1 MTTQENVIKTCKI
14 NDEVFKELVEGVKHC
29 VDKSDSRPVLRY
41 IQVAV
46 KEKSVVF
53 TALDGFRAGRT
64 EHEQDNADCFTC
76 YIQPFPYKP
85 LGGMPSDVVIE
96 YDGKTAWVEFLTV
109 FGKLRYAFKQPDANF
124 PDMEKIYA
132 DNRKAQDRTNYGN
145 GYYIAQACKA
155 LGRLDGR
162 QHVTA
167 IKTSEEKT
175 IAFILSAKSNA
186 ITNEQLILPIRV
198 TREDD

>member
-1 MTTQENVIKTCKI
+1 METQENVIKTCKI
-14 NDEVFKELVEGVKHC
+14 NDEVFKELLEGVKHC
-29 VDKSDSRPVLRY
+29 VDKSDSSPVLRY

-64 EHEQDNADCFTC
+64 EHEKENADCFTC

-109 FGKLRYAFKQPDANF
+109 YGKLRYAFKQPDGKF
-124 PDMEKIYA
+124 PDMEKIYD

-155 LGRLDGR
+155 LGRLADKL
-162 QHVTA
+162 HTTA
-167 IKTSEEKT
+167 IHTPNEKT
-175 IAFILSAKSNA
+175 LAFILSARGNA

-198 TREDD
+198 TGEDD

>member
-1 MTTQENVIKTCKI
+1 MIIAKTEEERKLPVHKISYFQTQI
-14 NDEVFKELVEGVKHC
+14 
-29 VDKSDSRPVLRY
+29 
-41 IQVAV
+41 
-46 KEKSVVF
+46 
-53 TALDGFRAGRT
+53 
-64 EHEQDNADCFTC
+64 
-76 YIQPFPYKP
+76 
-85 LGGMPSDVVIE
+85 
-96 YDGKTAWVEFLTV
+96 DGKTAWVEFLTV
-109 FGKLRYAFKQPDANF
+109 FGKLRYAFKQLDAVF

-155 LGRLDGR
+155 LGRLDSR

-175 IAFILSAKSNA
+175 LAFILSAKGNA

>member
-1 MTTQENVIKTCKI
+1 METQENVIKTCKI
-14 NDEVFKELVEGVKHC
+14 NDEVFKELLEGVKHC
-29 VDKSDSRPVLRY
+29 VDKSDSSPVLRY

-64 EHEQDNADCFTC
+64 EHEKENADCFTC

-109 FGKLRYAFKQPDANF
+109 YGKLRYAFKQPDGKF

-155 LGRLDGR
+155 LGRLADKL
-162 QHVTA
+162 HTTA
-167 IKTSEEKT
+167 IHTPNEKT
-175 IAFILSAKSNA
+175 LAFILSARGNA

-198 TREDD
+198 TGEDD

>member
-1 MTTQENVIKTCKI
+1 M
-14 NDEVFKELVEGVKHC
+14 EGVKHC

-64 EHEQDNADCFTC
+64 EHEKENADCFTC

-85 LGGMPSDVVIE
+85 LGGMPSDVVID

-109 FGKLRYAFKQPDANF
+109 YGKLRYAFKQPDANF

-155 LGRLDGR
+155 LGRLTDK
-162 QHVTA
+162 QHTTA
-167 IKTSEEKT
+167 IHTPNEKT
-175 IAFILSAKSNA
+175 LAFILSAKGNA
-186 ITNEQLILPIRV
+186 ITNEQLILPVRV
-198 TREDD
+198 TQEDD

>member
-1 MTTQENVIKTCKI
+1 MAGNQI
-14 NDEVFKELVEGVKHC
+14 DEVTALKSELTKTKC
-29 VDKSDSRPVLRY
+29 LLF
-41 IQVAV
+41 VAV
-46 KEKSVVF
+46 RNTTVLPRGLLFGKDEREISRM
-53 TALDGFRAGRT
+53 TLAT
-64 EHEQDNADCFTC
+64 IEEMDNADCFTC

-155 LGRLDGR
+155 LGRLTDK
-162 QHVTA
+162 QHTTA
-167 IKTSEEKT
+167 IHTPNEKT